1 MIKKRWQLLLAPVA
15 ALLLLTACSSPE
27 EQAADGVRAAV
38 EHIENEP
45 ESPNEKLGDQSI
57 FLPSGFSVEAG
68 SEAPNFLLQ
77 KGNDTYVLFVNE
89 NEPATSRL
97 YYDLLVTDP
106 AKTIIEEQTNELSDQ
121 FAFAAVVEHSEEQ
134 YELIVSRG
142 GVKLS
147 TVTDDSRI
155 DQKLHD
161 MMTIVHSYQSEEE
174 TP

>member
-1 MIKKRWQLLLAPVA
+1 MLKRRWQSFLAPVA
-15 ALLLLTACSSPE
+15 ALFLLTACSSPE
-27 EQAADGVRAAV
+27 EQAAEGVRAAV

-45 ESPNEKLGDQSI
+45 ESPNEKVGEQSI

-77 KGNDTYVLFVNE
+77 KGNDTYVLFINE

-97 YYDLLVTDP
+97 YYDLLVSDP
-106 AKTIIEEQTNELSDQ
+106 SKTIIEEQTNELSDQ
-121 FAFAAVVEHSEEQ
+121 FAFAAVVKHAKDQ
-134 YELIVSRG
+134 FELIVSRG

-155 DQKLHD
+155 NQKLQD
-161 MMTIVHSYQSEEE
+161 MMTIVHSYQTEED